1 MKVIFKRDY
10 AKIGKKFQVKNVADG
25 YALNFLIPNGYAVMA
40 TPQAEKEL
48 AQMIAQAESDKKVQ
62 NALLDKNLKA
72 IAESKIEIRA
82 SANEKGHLF
91 SSIHKEQIV
100 EELKN
105 QLHIDIT
112 QDFVHLDK
120 PLKEIGEHKIKIGN
134 SDKQGVLTLVI
145 GTLQKPN

>member
-48 AQMIAQAESDKKVQ
+48 AQTIAQAESDKKIQ

-72 IAESKIEIRA
+72 IADSKVEIRS

-100 EELKN
+100 AELKS

-112 QDFVHLDK
+112 PELVHLDK
-120 PLKEIGEHKIKIGN
+120 PLKEVGEHKIKIGN
-134 SDKQGVLTLVI
+134 SEKQGTLTLII
-145 GTLQKPN
+145 GNLQKPN